1 MRPVPC
7 CNVLN
12 MQFPRAKLSFLY
24 HHPPTLHSA
33 FFCLNWLTL
42 THINSSAAVT
52 NAVLS
57 LSFYLK
63 TQTHNCKLYFT
74 IVIPLYFSR
83 ICTVLSEVILRP
95 FLCLLCYVC
104 MGIHQSAPYRAE
116 GLPPR
121 YKSRSKTFKW
131 EGLSTVYNLK
141 PARSRGKKKKKTV
154 NFAC

>member
-1 MRPVPC
+1 MTMGAKSFPILAVMSSYWFWGQYSNGPLKQTFNLNVLQKNMRAVPC
-7 CNVLN
+7 CDVLN
-12 MQFPRAKLSFLY
+12 MQFPTAKLAFLY

-63 TQTHNCKLYFT
+63 TQTQDCQFYFT
-74 IVIPLYFSR
+74 ISIPLYFSQ

-95 FLCLLCYVC
+95 FLCLFMLCMHGDSSKC
-104 MGIHQSAPYRAE
+104 S
-116 GLPPR
+116 LP
-121 YKSRSKTFKW
+121 S
-131 EGLSTVYNLK
+131 
-141 PARSRGKKKKKTV
+141 
-154 NFAC
+154 

>member
-7 CNVLN
+7 CDVLN
-12 MQFPRAKLSFLY
+12 MQFPTAKLAFSY

-63 TQTHNCKLYFT
+63 TQTQDCQFYFT
-74 IVIPLYFSR
+74 ISIPLYFSQ

-95 FLCLLCYVC
+95 FLMPFYVTHAW
-104 MGIHQSAPYRAE
+104 GIIKVLFTELRVCHP
-116 GLPPR
+116 GI
-121 YKSRSKTFKW
+121 K
-131 EGLSTVYNLK
+131 VDLK
-141 PARSRGKKKKKTV
+141 DSNGKV
-154 NFAC
+154 